1 MDIITIAN
9 VAMALTLITG
19 ESVPVVFASTRREVG
34 HERVCVSRADGL
46 HDLRGF

>member
-1 MDIITIAN
+1 MNIFTIAN
-9 VAMALTLITG
+9 VAMALTLVTG
-19 ESVPVVFASTRREVG
+19 EYVPVVFASTHREVG

>member
-34 HERVCVSRADGL
+34 HERVCVSHADGL